1 MNNEEE
7 TNGHN
12 GQIPHVQLFVKRSI
26 MDNSHKSSC
35 PICQRWFMVLF
46 LKSEAKELAL
56 TVFPVN
62 MRNPEPEF
70 KVNFTHLIKI
80 Y

>member
-1 MNNEEE
+1 
-7 TNGHN
+7 
-12 GQIPHVQLFVKRSI
+12 

-56 TVFPVN
+56 VIYLLSLYYTLNSDIYSRQTVIN
-62 MRNPEPEF
+62 
-70 KVNFTHLIKI
+70 TIQLHLNYKFSLFLVVVTMSMGQ
-80 Y
+80 